1 MRELQE
7 DAETEESRD
16 KAVDR
21 IFPYPASVPE
31 NVES

>member
-7 DAETEESRD
+7 DAETGESRD

-21 IFPYPASVPE
+21 IFPIPTSLPE
-31 NVES
+31 NVDA